1 MNLSYSSYKN
11 DITSFSSEE
20 YIKNLVNSISYNCFI
35 NFIENYKEIENEDFK
50 KPIFSQTSKFK
61 KIPNNYKNYKY
72 SKINRDNEENKN
84 MWVFVNPTEESE
96 KLSILIKTYLNKISQ
111 ETYKK
116 ISSEFI
122 NELVLIKNKNIF
134 TILSNE
140 IFNKCLYDNK
150 YRNLYINLLYKIWT
164 NKQIHN
170 NLINIINI
178 DDNYFWI
185 SDTDETKKN
194 GPFINELN
202 ARNDAYNKINFKRF
216 FLNYIQ
222 NLYLNKDLSFEGLN
236 DDEIYIKK
244 KKIILLVEL
253 IAIIYLEKY
262 INFDIIN
269 IIIIDLLH
277 LNSNNFKNIEE
288 IEIETLYNLIK
299 LIKDNKTSFNDL
311 AEYSNIFNE
320 YQKNILDIIN
330 SFTLSKR
337 SIFFLNDIISMLNDF
352 INNKNNKKIVE
363 HTETITVKKNT
374 IIDKNSINDLLKTNN
389 TKELLNMYKSDNY
402 NVISILIDIFIS
414 QKNINKTIINLFSE
428 INNSKLVLSIIDK
441 IVINIED
448 IMLDIPDANDKILHI
463 INNIKDDSSTKIRII
478 NILNNLDSE
487 SDEDSNS
494 EN

>member
-11 DITSFSSEE
+11 DINSFNSEG
-20 YIKNLVNSISYNCFI
+20 YIKNLVNSVSYNYFI

-84 MWVFVNPTEESE
+84 MWVFINPTEESE

-116 ISSEFI
+116 ISSDFI
-122 NELVLIKNKNIF
+122 NELVLVKNKNIF
-134 TILSNE
+134 NILSSE
-140 IFNKCLYDNK
+140 ILNKCLYDNK
-150 YRNLYINLLYKIWT
+150 YRNLYVNLLYKIWT

-170 NLINIINI
+170 NLISIIDI
-178 DDNYFWI
+178 DNNYYWMTD
-185 SDTDETKKN
+185 SDETKKY
-194 GPFINELN
+194 GPFNSEIN

-244 KKIILLVEL
+244 KKTILLVEL

-277 LNSNNFKNIEE
+277 LNSNNFKNIGEV
-288 IEIETLYNLIK
+288 EIETLYTLIK
-299 LIKDNKTSFNDL
+299 LIKDNKISFSDL
-311 AEYSNIFNE
+311 SEYANIFDE

-352 INNKNNKKIVE
+352 VNNKNNKKNVE
-363 HTETITVKKNT
+363 NIDNIPIKKNN
-374 IIDKNSINDLLKTNN
+374 IIDKNSVNDLLKTNN
-389 TKELLNMYKSDNY
+389 IKDIINMYKSDNY
-402 NVISILIDIFIS
+402 NLISILIDIFIS
-414 QKNINKTIINLFSE
+414 QKNINKTIINILNE

-441 IVINIED
+441 IVVNIED

-463 INNIKDDSSTKIRII
+463 INNIKDDSSTKIKII

-487 SDEDSNS
+487 SEEEEESD
-494 EN
+494 